1 MNNNNKE
8 VNQKDLQILSGLKN
22 KLIKNCEAAIVNVDY
37 LKSSIQNFE
46 EAAKESID
54 SNISYANI
62 ITKYATGESN
72 SYNLPGVIAD
82 VTATYDIKTMQADKA
97 NLMNAKS
104 SKESSENQ
112 KEMYYKMLVQNYN
125 DLRQVLTSLANTTAQ
140 VSQYIEIISNSTD
153 NS

>member
-1 MNNNNKE
+1 MDNNKE
-8 VNQKDLQILSGLKN
+8 VSQKDLQILSGLKN

-140 VSQYIEIISNSTD
+140 VSQYIEIISSYTD
-153 NS
+153 SI

>member
-62 ITKYATGESN
+62 ITKYASGESN

-140 VSQYIEIISNSTD
+140 VSQYIEIISSSTD
-153 NS
+153 SI